1 MTTSRVAP
9 VLAARNVT
17 VHGDGGTPLIAGI
30 DLLLHPGEVVA
41 LLGANGS
48 GKTTLMRTLA
58 GLLAPASGS
67 VELASGVP
75 LTARG
80 HAAYL
85 PQHARAAPW
94 RDAIANV
101 ALPLEA
107 AGVPRATARHAARG
121 ALASHDPE
129 LLARI
134 GARRHGLSGG
144 ERQRLLLAG
153 TLAVDRPVLLLDEP
167 LAAVDAVQR
176 ARTGTHLRELAA
188 TGRAIVLVT
197 HDPAD
202 AARIA
207 DRALVL
213 EGRPGRFGVAL
224 RMPAPAARTTAD
236 QGRIVD
242 ELLAR
247 LGAPAR
253 PAPAGGAR

>member
-1 MTTSRVAP
+1 MAALRVAP

-17 VHGDGGTPLIAGI
+17 VHGDGEAPLIAGI
-30 DLLLHPGEVVA
+30 DLLLHAGEVVA
-41 LLGANGS
+41 ILGANGS

-58 GLLAPASGS
+58 GLITPTSGS
-67 VELASGVP
+67 VELAGGGLVS
-75 LTARG
+75 ARQ

-85 PQHARAAPW
+85 PQHARAVAW
-94 RDAIANV
+94 RDALANV

-121 ALASHDPE
+121 ALASHDPA
-129 LLARI
+129 LA
-134 GARRHGLSGG
+134 ARLGSRRRGLSGG

-153 TLAVDRPVLLLDEP
+153 TLAVDRPILLLDEP

-176 ARTGTHLRELAA
+176 ASTGSHLRELAA
-188 TGRAIVLVT
+188 TGRAIVIVT

-213 EGRPGRFGVAL
+213 EGRPGRFGAAMRL
-224 RMPAPAARTTAD
+224 PPPAMRSAAD
-236 QGRIVD
+236 HGRIVD
-242 ELLAR
+242 ELLAQ
-247 LGAPAR
+247 LGAPPIASESR
-253 PAPAGGAR
+253 R

>member
-1 MTTSRVAP
+1 MAALRVAP

-17 VHGDGGTPLIAGI
+17 VHGDGDLPLIAGI

-41 LLGANGS
+41 ILGANGS

-58 GLLAPASGS
+58 GLVTPTSGS
-67 VELASGVP
+67 VTLASGTPVA
-75 LTARG
+75 ARQ

-85 PQHARAAPW
+85 PQHARAVAW
-94 RDAIANV
+94 RDALANV

-107 AGVPRATARHAARG
+107 AGVPRTTARHAARG
-121 ALASHDPE
+121 ALANHDPE
-129 LLARI
+129 LAARL
-134 GARRHGLSGG
+134 GSRRRGLSGG

-153 TLAVDRPVLLLDEP
+153 TLAVDRPILLLDEP

-176 ARTGTHLRELAA
+176 ASTGSHLRELAT
-188 TGRAIVLVT
+188 TGRAIVVVT

-213 EGRPGRFGVAL
+213 EGRPGRFGEAMRL
-224 RMPAPAARTTAD
+224 PPPSMRSAAD
-236 QGRIVD
+236 HGRIVD
-242 ELLAR
+242 ELLAQ
-247 LGAPAR
+247 LGAPPLASESR
-253 PAPAGGAR
+253 R